1 MTDEV
6 TQVHRRRRLSR
17 LSLTLLFVAIIV
29 LAMIPFWAIFVAT
42 FQDGNMIVRYGL
54 NLGID
59 FSTASFDNWV
69 ALFTD
74 SGSYFRWFFN
84 STLVTLL
91 QVGLTL
97 AISSFVAY
105 GFAMYEFRFKSAL
118 FISVILLM
126 SVPFE
131 MLMLPL
137 YIQINDMQLQD
148 TYTAVILPFLAHA
161 VTIMFFR
168 QYLRGIPKEIVEAG
182 RIDGVT
188 EMGIFFRLVLPLTKP
203 AFAAM
208 APRGKR
214 RCRASPSSKRCS
226 CPYRRWLR
234 ISASGSRPAC
244 TGTATF
250 CSTGRSTR
258 CPGPWS
264 ARRCGSRRATGWS
277 PFTMRFARW
286 RPMAGPAV
294 PENGVPC
301 ATTCRRMPE
310 PSWPM
315 TATGASPGP
324 LVSVRPVPN

>member
-1 MTDEV
+1 MTASSSQVKPLDARLTGDEV
-6 TQVHRRRRLSR
+6 TKVGKNGRQMSDEGKAHRRRSIGRTALVVA
-17 LSLTLLFVAIIV
+17 LFAALAALV
-29 LAMIPFWAIFVAT
+29 LIPFWAIFVAT

-59 FSTASFDNWV
+59 FATASFDNWV

-84 STLVTLL
+84 STVVTLL
-91 QVGLTL
+91 QVVVTL

-118 FISVILLM
+118 FVSVILLM

-182 RIDGVT
+182 RLDGVS
-188 EMGIFFRLVLPLTKP
+188 EIGIFFRLILPLTKP

-208 APRGKR
+208 AILNGMGSWNNFLWPLLALR
-214 RCRASPSSKRCS
+214 SPDKYTLPIGLNTLLT
-226 CPYRRWLR
+226 PYGNNYELL
-234 ISASGSRPAC
+234 IVGSFFSMIPI
-244 TGTATF
+244 F
-250 CSTGRSTR
+250 IL
-258 CPGPWS
+258 
-264 ARRCGSRRATGWS
+264 
-277 PFTMRFARW
+277 FMLFQRFFIE
-286 RPMAGPAV
+286 G
-294 PENGVPC
+294 
-301 ATTCRRMPE
+301 
-310 PSWPM
+310 M
-315 TATGASPGP
+315 TAGAVKG
-324 LVSVRPVPN
+324 